1 MAYVKVSVEQARD
14 RRIFFAK
21 PIDLTLKPGEETK
34 LEWHRDIKL
43 KDDPVSNIPL
53 PEPGKYR
60 GTYMSRDSAHKVV
73 SAYITGPGMVIEKEN
88 DEWMESDCSVS
99 EFTFFLS
106 FICRDDDPFL
116 SICLKNDDDEDHAE
130 DTQIKL
136 SETCLV
142 LELIR

>member
-21 PIDLTLKPGEETK
+21 PVDVTLKPGEETK

-60 GTYMSRDSAHKVV
+60 GTYMTRDSSHKVV
-73 SAYITGPGMVIEKEN
+73 AEHITGPGIVIEK
-88 DEWMESDCSVS
+88 DIDDWMESDCAVY
-99 EFTFFLS
+99 EFRFYLS
-106 FICRDDDPFL
+106 FISRD
-116 SICLKNDDDEDHAE
+116 A
-130 DTQIKL
+130 
-136 SETCLV
+136 
-142 LELIR
+142 